1 MIDELTYAQQM
12 LTRGGYT
19 LVICSGGH
27 VHISEEG
34 GLDSLL
40 EISDSTQW
48 EEAVAA
54 DKVVGKAAALLFA
67 KLKVSAVYAEVLS
80 KSGARVLESNDIAY
94 RYNKCVGSLLNSE
107 GTDYCP
113 YEKAVKDIAD
123 PDEAVIIL
131 KK

>member
-1 MIDELTYAQQM
+1 MNNQ
-12 LTRGGYT
+12 TRT
-19 LVICSGGH
+19 PLF
-27 VHISEEG
+27 HISKRGELRWYQAWG
-34 GLDSLL
+34 
-40 EISDSTQW
+40 IR
-48 EEAVAA
+48 
-54 DKVVGKAAALLFA
+54 AAALLFA